1 MFLTTNAIFSVKN
14 RFLTAAHS
22 ITPTP
27 PQSKRQPVKDVHVV
41 VVWYLLRNSSSR
53 KVQCGTRNASTV
65 LNATDHWTP
74 CWLVMVQTRKF
85 TAVPA
90 TASCSDLKDLDLAT
104 LRLLFQR
111 TAITAPHSTYQIG
124 FFFSYTLIRTE

>member
-1 MFLTTNAIFSVKN
+1 MLTNVVNFTVKK

-22 ITPTP
+22 TTLIPH
-27 PQSKRQPVKDVHVV
+27 QLKHQLDKDVHVV

-53 KVQCGTRNASTV
+53 KVPCGIRNASTV
-65 LNATDHWTP
+65 PNATDHWTP

-85 TAVPA
+85 TAEPA
-90 TASCSDLKDLDLAT
+90 TANCSDLKDLDLAT

-111 TAITAPHSTYQIG
+111 TAIMPPHSKYQ
-124 FFFSYTLIRTE
+124 LAKNQN